1 MIYYRLVFALLFCSS
16 ALFQT
21 ENVFARS
28 NTKPMFVAEL
38 SPLRTV
44 MGAPEMRLE
53 TLGTIFGTA
62 LKWNQ
67 ERKPSAR
74 SDYTD
79 QSQALRVE
87 ALWYPFGVSNLPFFI
102 GMGLQHELA
111 NMGRQEQRSHITW
124 ARTSSDEGYDRWV
137 NQDTYFSMT
146 QSLGYR
152 YVSKALFTGSISV
165 YRDEL
170 VATQSRNEDTAEI
183 YSTSIDLNTKGRKQL
198 LTGVTLSVG
207 MYIR

>member
-1 MIYYRLVFALLFCSS
+1 MKFRPLMYSLFSCLAALILS
-16 ALFQT
+16 

-28 NTKPMFVAEL
+28 NAKPMFVAEL

-53 TLGTIFGTA
+53 SAGQFIGAA

-67 ERKPSAR
+67 ERKPSTR

-79 QSQALRVE
+79 QSQTLRVE
-87 ALWYPFGVSNLPFFI
+87 ALWYPFGVTNLPFFI

-111 NMGRQEQRSHITW
+111 NIGRQEQRSHITW
-124 ARTSSDEGYDRWV
+124 ARTSSDEAYDRWV

-146 QSLGYR
+146 QSIGYR
-152 YVSKALFTGSISV
+152 YVSKALFTGSISA

-170 VATQSRNEDTAEI
+170 IATQSRNEDTSEI
-183 YSTSIDLNTKGRKQL
+183 YSTKPDLDTKGRKQL

-207 MYIR
+207 MYFR